1 MSEDKDDL
9 KSIKV
14 YKFDNTKEKWHEF
27 ALKFRVI
34 ADTRGYRGI
43 IDGTVIPPDEMADI
57 TITAEDTGA
66 VLEEKKN
73 QLKARK
79 ANKVGYRD
87 LVMSTEGISFTIVQ
101 NAGSEELPSGDLKKA
116 WERLERRWNLKT
128 GEDKVEVYTKFLNYK
143 LENTRQRP
151 MDWIAFMEKKRAE
164 LMNTGHIMSDETFIT
179 HLLNSLPQT
188 VYEGAILVIK
198 DKLRRSILE
207 ITEIEQ
213 ILEDKFQAIKQAKGW
228 DEEEDDY
235 ALFVSPS
242 NKKGPKKAFKGRCG
256 YCGEFGHKAAD
267 CPNKKSNQNKGQK
280 PKFQQKKKQWGR
292 GDPKGKGHIDMSK
305 IKCYNCGEFGHF
317 ARDCPKARDN
327 ANIAHESEQNLK
339 SESMLDLDSTSVREE
354 CAMVC
359 TEPQYEDA
367 SEDEVVYGDQGIN
380 TEEYEKTIYGNLMQ
394 TQSDEENEVK
404 CTVAQQANDSVILE
418 MKKRRFNHNDPEENS
433 DNHNQCDTMISDAGT
448 VKSINEMIP
457 ETKGPTDDNNK
468 NESRKAWTMEMLMNG
483 GDIST
488 NTTNEE
494 ESMSDDEKMFL
505 YARAVHSN
513 HSIQYH
519 MHQIIERQKVI
530 DEYRNMM
537 MEGMDLISLE
547 SNLHRNH
554 PVIISQ
560 IINMIEADNFC
571 HYQTFESVKRDL
583 RNMWSEGIQELE
595 NARTHCT
602 NNDENNDEMEE
613 IEVIDLCSVS
623 RCENDS
629 VPEGKES
636 AMQESQDRSK
646 HDETDR
652 KLDEFTT
659 VRDDPTIKKDNVK
672 SAMMCWEP
680 TENLEEEEP
689 RDEQKKKA
697 NKLVETTEKQKDEE
711 EHVGPTL
718 VTGNRLKISIEEF
731 SWEKEDDESTFE
743 TEEPESGQL
752 VYITNLENGLQMD
765 GTELN
770 DEIGPNEKKP
780 VANNRPT
787 EMPSLTNLKYEI
799 DIYGKTGNDSEHIE
813 DFPKGKNKKNSK
825 EHKYTKRDKKKE

>member
-1 MSEDKDDL
+1 MSEEKDDL

-43 IDGTVIPPDEMADI
+43 IDGTVIPPDEMAAI
-57 TITAEDTGA
+57 TITAEDTGE

-73 QLKARK
+73 QLKASK

-101 NAGSEELPSGDLKKA
+101 NAASEELPSGDLKKA
-116 WERLERRWNLKT
+116 WERLERRWNPKT
-128 GEDKVEVYTKFLNYK
+128 REDKVEVYTKFLNYK

-327 ANIAHESEQNLK
+327 ANIAQESEQNHK

-394 TQSDEENEVK
+394 TQSDEENDVK
-404 CTVAQQANDSVILE
+404 CTVAQRANDSVILE
-418 MKKRRFNHNDPEENS
+418 RKKRRFNHNDPEENS

-448 VKSINEMIP
+448 EKSINDMIP
-457 ETKGPTDDNNK
+457 ETKGPTDDSNK

-537 MEGMDLISLE
+537 MEGVDLISLE
-547 SNLHRNH
+547 SNLHRYH

-560 IINMIEADNFC
+560 IINMIEADNFS

-595 NARTHCT
+595 NARSHCT
-602 NNDENNDEMEE
+602 NDDENNNEMEE

-623 RCENDS
+623 RCENDPI
-629 VPEGKES
+629 PEGEES

-659 VRDDPTIKKDNVK
+659 VRDDPTTKKDNVE

-680 TENLEEEEP
+680 MENLEEKEP
-689 RDEQKKKA
+689 RDEQEKKA
-697 NKLVETTEKQKDEE
+697 NMLVETTEKQKHEE

-718 VTGNRLKISIEEF
+718 VTGSRLKISIEEF
-731 SWEKEDDESTFE
+731 SWEC
-743 TEEPESGQL
+743 
-752 VYITNLENGLQMD
+752 
-765 GTELN
+765 
-770 DEIGPNEKKP
+770 
-780 VANNRPT
+780 
-787 EMPSLTNLKYEI
+787 
-799 DIYGKTGNDSEHIE
+799 
-813 DFPKGKNKKNSK
+813 
-825 EHKYTKRDKKKE
+825 

>member
-1 MSEDKDDL
+1 MSEEKDDL

-27 ALKFRVI
+27 ALKFRGI

-43 IDGTVIPPDEMADI
+43 IDGTEIPPDEMAVI

-101 NAGSEELPSGDLKKA
+101 NAASEELPSGALKMA
-116 WERLERRWNLKT
+116 WERLERRWNPKT
-128 GEDKVEVYTKFLNYK
+128 REDKVEVYTKFLNYK

-179 HLLNSLPQT
+179 HLLSSLPQT

-228 DEEEDDY
+228 DEEEDEY

-242 NKKGPKKAFKGRCG
+242 NKKGPKKAFKGCCG
-256 YCGEFGHKAAD
+256 YFGEFGHKAAD

-280 PKFQQKKKQWGR
+280 PEFQKKKKQGGR

-317 ARDCPKARDN
+317 ARDCPKACNN
-327 ANIAHESEQNLK
+327 ANIAQESEQNHK

-394 TQSDEENEVK
+394 TQSDEENEVQ
-404 CTVAQQANDSVILE
+404 CTVAQRVNNSVILE
-418 MKKRRFNHNDPEENS
+418 RKKRRFNHNDPEESS

-448 VKSINEMIP
+448 EKSINEMI
-457 ETKGPTDDNNK
+457 
-468 NESRKAWTMEMLMNG
+468 
-483 GDIST
+483 
-488 NTTNEE
+488 
-494 ESMSDDEKMFL
+494 
-505 YARAVHSN
+505 
-513 HSIQYH
+513 
-519 MHQIIERQKVI
+519 
-530 DEYRNMM
+530 
-537 MEGMDLISLE
+537 
-547 SNLHRNH
+547 
-554 PVIISQ
+554 
-560 IINMIEADNFC
+560 
-571 HYQTFESVKRDL
+571 
-583 RNMWSEGIQELE
+583 
-595 NARTHCT
+595 
-602 NNDENNDEMEE
+602 
-613 IEVIDLCSVS
+613 
-623 RCENDS
+623 
-629 VPEGKES
+629 
-636 AMQESQDRSK
+636 
-646 HDETDR
+646 
-652 KLDEFTT
+652 
-659 VRDDPTIKKDNVK
+659 
-672 SAMMCWEP
+672 
-680 TENLEEEEP
+680 
-689 RDEQKKKA
+689 
-697 NKLVETTEKQKDEE
+697 
-711 EHVGPTL
+711 
-718 VTGNRLKISIEEF
+718 
-731 SWEKEDDESTFE
+731 
-743 TEEPESGQL
+743 
-752 VYITNLENGLQMD
+752 
-765 GTELN
+765 
-770 DEIGPNEKKP
+770 
-780 VANNRPT
+780 
-787 EMPSLTNLKYEI
+787 
-799 DIYGKTGNDSEHIE
+799 
-813 DFPKGKNKKNSK
+813 
-825 EHKYTKRDKKKE
+825 